1 MLHIFTLKI
10 LKKKKKK
17 KKRKGKEKKKETT
30 KYDLL
35 KIAGENETR

>member
-17 KKRKGKEKKKETT
+17 KRKGKEKKEK
-30 KYDLL
+30 KNYDFL